1 MGGALRMQLRDY
13 RRLAV
18 VLAVLGLLTDQISKY
33 AIFRGLADESLKISD
48 NPLVYRLT
56 LLTDTFHLLAQ
67 FEAVPTDEM
76 SWLVRCNGPY
86 LPSVNHGALFGLG
99 GPLQHRA
106 NAGFAVVSLLAAGA
120 VAYWLSRLSTA
131 RDRWLCVTLG
141 LILGG
146 TLGNLYDRLVF
157 GGVRDFLHFHI
168 PNVIDWPV
176 FNLADCWLVCGAILL
191 LIQAIFAPPPSPP
204 KATDAPAATSQ
215 SQPTASTL
223 A

>member
-1 MGGALRMQLRDY
+1 
-13 RRLAV
+13 
-18 VLAVLGLLTDQISKY
+18 
-33 AIFRGLADESLKISD
+33 
-48 NPLVYRLT
+48 
-56 LLTDTFHLLAQ
+56 
-67 FEAVPTDEM
+67 
-76 SWLVRCNGPY
+76 
-86 LPSVNHGALFGLG
+86 
-99 GPLQHRA
+99 
-106 NAGFAVVSLLAAGA
+106 
-120 VAYWLSRLSTA
+120 
-131 RDRWLCVTLG
+131 VTLG